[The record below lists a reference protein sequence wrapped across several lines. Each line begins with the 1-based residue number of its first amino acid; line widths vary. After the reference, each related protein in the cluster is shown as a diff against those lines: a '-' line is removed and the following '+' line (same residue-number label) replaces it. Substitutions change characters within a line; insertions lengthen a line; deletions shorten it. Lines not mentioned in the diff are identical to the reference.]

1 MDTVGWGEKYK
12 TIQEDDVTIFR
23 GATSC
28 VDRSRCKG
36 ENEDMESGGC
46 NYVCYV

>member
-12 TIQEDDVTIFR
+12 TIHSDDVTIFR
-23 GATSC
+23 GAISC
-28 VDRSRCKG
+28 VDGARYK
-36 ENEDMESGGC
+36 EEDEDVESGGF